1 MHKKQDNKKTKTMR
15 NITRFAACLLML
27 AATATVNAQE
37 NNAADAVEKKY
48 DLRPEFTL
56 RGSLGFFNSDHRVSG
71 GVCINGKRTAGLM
84 IGHHNSYIDHAPA
97 DIDAI
102 VTTLF
107 YRRYFHLGK
116 RKICAFYLD
125 AYAGAAWVY
134 KVTGTRYEII
144 NEEGDI
150 RPIIDEEPGYA
161 VPVFGLQPGFRVRF
175 YRNIHLFLGPSIAT
189 DCIGV
194 HIGIGF

>member
-1 MHKKQDNKKTKTMR
+1 MR
-15 NITRFAACLLML
+15 NVTKIVTCLLML

-37 NNAADAVEKKY
+37 NKAADAVEKKY

-71 GVCINGKRTAGLM
+71 GVCINNKRTFGIML
-84 IGHHNSYIDHAPA
+84 GQHSTYLDHVPG
-97 DIDAI
+97 DIYSI
-102 VTTLF
+102 ITSLY
-107 YRRYFHLGK
+107 YRNYYHLGK

-150 RPIIDEEPGYA
+150 RPIIDEEPGDA
-161 VPVFGLQPGFRVRF
+161 IPVFGLQPGFRVRF

>member
-1 MHKKQDNKKTKTMR
+1 MR

-27 AATATVNAQE
+27 AATATVHAQE

-56 RGSLGFFNSDHRVSG
+56 RGSLGFFNSDHRISG
-71 GVCINGKRTAGLM
+71 GVCINGKRTFGIML
-84 IGHHNSYIDHAPA
+84 GQHSTYLDHVPG
-97 DIDAI
+97 DIYSI
-102 VTTLF
+102 ITSLY
-107 YRRYFHLGK
+107 YRNYYHLGK

-134 KVTGTRYEII
+134 KVIGNSYEINYETGQKEPSI
-144 NEEGDI
+144 KTKPGD
-150 RPIIDEEPGYA
+150 A
-161 VPVFGLQPGFRVRF
+161 VFIAGLQPGFRVRC
-175 YRNIHLFLGPSIAT
+175 YHNLHLFFGPSIAT